1 MVVSRKIHLCVR
13 PTAQRPLML
22 PTSSRFLPF
31 YRELRLPVHIKA
43 EQIKDP
49 ALRELAF

>member
-1 MVVSRKIHLCVR
+1 MVVSRKTHLCIR

-22 PTSSRFLPF
+22 PTSSRLLPF
-31 YRELRLPVHIKA
+31 YRKLRLPVHIEA

-49 ALRELAF
+49 ALRQPAF